1 MSLVQNLRAVVI
13 SDNTF
18 CPGLKI
24 WVGQLHRYSAE
35 VKCATIGSQPRLSP
49 CKVLRAFAL
58 KTLHKL
64 LAGSAPHDCI
74 DHTSSDIRVG
84 SIAFKLPYNKHPQL
98 ARCWAAPP
106 SEPDDLAL
114 SYSPSKGA
122 TFTGS
127 WFPVG
132 FEPTTDRI
140 SVDCSTNEL
149 WNKVMKTGI
158 EPATSA
164 YTAALYH

>member
-74 DHTSSDIRVG
+74 DPTSSDIRVG

-114 SYSPSKGA
+114 YVLLRC
-122 TFTGS
+122 FQ
-127 WFPVG
+127 
-132 FEPTTDRI
+132 
-140 SVDCSTNEL
+140 
-149 WNKVMKTGI
+149 
-158 EPATSA
+158 
-164 YTAALYH
+164 